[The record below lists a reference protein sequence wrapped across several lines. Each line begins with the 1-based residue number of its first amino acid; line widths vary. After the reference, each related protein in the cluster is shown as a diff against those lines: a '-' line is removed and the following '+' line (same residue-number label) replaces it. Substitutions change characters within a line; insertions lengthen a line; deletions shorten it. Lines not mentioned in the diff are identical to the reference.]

1 MLQRKAVDKAVFD
14 LIRVMQSNDYLKD
27 FILVGGTG
35 LALMIGHRKSV
46 DIDMFTL
53 KDFDAEYILEKLESD
68 LDFHMDFLGRN
79 TIKGLSNGIKVDLLG
94 HKYPLIGEIVKSES
108 IRIASL
114 DDISAMKLNSI
125 ANDGTRVKDFI
136 DLYFL
141 IAQHDFNVEKLL
153 NNYEAKYTR
162 RNTMHVL
169 KSLNYFEDVD
179 LNDWPD
185 LIINKDIS
193 WNDIMNALDKASD
206 EYIKSIT

>member
-1 MLQRKAVDKAVFD
+1 
-14 LIRVMQSNDYLKD
+14 MQSHDYLKD

-35 LALMIGHRKSV
+35 LALLIGHRRSV
-46 DIDMFTL
+46 DIDMFTS

-68 LDFHMDFLGRN
+68 FDFHMDSLGRN
-79 TIKGLSNGIKVDLLG
+79 TVKGMSNGIKVDLLA
-94 HKYPLIGEIVKSES
+94 HKYPLIGETVKSEN
-108 IRIASL
+108 IRIASM

-141 IAQHDFNVEKLL
+141 ITEHEFTVEKLL
-153 NNYEAKYTR
+153 KNYEAKYTQ
-162 RNTMHVL
+162 RNAMHVL
-169 KSLNYFEDVD
+169 KSLNYFDDVD

-185 LIINKDIS
+185 LIKNINIG
-193 WNDIMNALDKASD
+193 WNDVMKTLDKACD